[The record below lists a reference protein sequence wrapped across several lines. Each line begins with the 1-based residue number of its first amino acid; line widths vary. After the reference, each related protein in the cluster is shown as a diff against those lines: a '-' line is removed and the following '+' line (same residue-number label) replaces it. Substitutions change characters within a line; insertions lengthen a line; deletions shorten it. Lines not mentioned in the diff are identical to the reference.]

1 MTFELD
7 IDKIKEQGLQLVDM
21 AKKTALDLADKGKN
35 QLDLVNAQTRLSK
48 AQRQLGALVY
58 SLHKAGEENQPLV
71 DKYIDMIG
79 AIEQEIAQLKAK
91 LTPAEVQEVERA
103 VADVEIDPA
112 DVMDQT
118 EDEAEPMETAGADHC
133 CPQCG
138 APVEPGSLFC
148 NKCGAQL

>member
-1 MTFELD
+1 MDFNKL
-7 IDKIKEQGLQLVDM
+7 KEKGLEYVEKGRL
-21 AKKTALDLADKGKN
+21 AAADLTEKGRI
-35 QLDLVNAQTRLSK
+35 QTRILTHQAK
-48 AQRQLGALVY
+48 MIRAQRQLGVLVY
-58 SLHKAGEENQPLV
+58 SLAKGNEVNQPLV

>member
-1 MTFELD
+1 MDFNKL
-7 IDKIKEQGLQLVDM
+7 KEKGLEYVEKGRLAAADLT
-21 AKKTALDLADKGKN
+21 KKGRI
-35 QLDLVNAQTRLSK
+35 QTRILTDQAK
-48 AQRQLGALVY
+48 LIRAQRQLGVLVY
-58 SLHKAGEENQPLV
+58 SLAKGNEENQPLV

>member
-1 MTFELD
+1 MDFNKL
-7 IDKIKEQGLQLVDM
+7 KEKGLKYVEKGRL
-21 AKKTALDLADKGKN
+21 AAADLTEKGRI
-35 QLDLVNAQTRLSK
+35 QTRILTDQAK
-48 AQRQLGALVY
+48 LIRAQRQLGVLVY
-58 SLHKAGEENQPLV
+58 SLAKGNEENQPLV

-103 VADVEIDPA
+103 VADVEIDPT

>member
-1 MTFELD
+1 MDFNKLKEIGLEYMEKGRLAAADLTEKG
-7 IDKIKEQGLQLVDM
+7 KIQ
-21 AKKTALDLADKGKN
+21 TRILADQAK
-35 QLDLVNAQTRLSK
+35 LIR
-48 AQRQLGALVY
+48 AQRQLGVLVY
-58 SLHKAGEENQPLV
+58 SLAKGNEENQPLV

-79 AIEQEIAQLKAK
+79 AIEQEISQLKAK

-112 DVMDQT
+112 DVMDQS
-118 EDEAEPMETAGADHC
+118 EDAAEPEESAGADHC

>member
-1 MTFELD
+1 MDFNKL
-7 IDKIKEQGLQLVDM
+7 KEKGLKYVEKGRL
-21 AKKTALDLADKGKN
+21 AAADLTEKGRI
-35 QLDLVNAQTRLSK
+35 QTRILTDQAK
-48 AQRQLGALVY
+48 LIRAQRQLGVLVY
-58 SLHKAGEENQPLV
+58 SLAKGNEENQPLV

>member
-1 MTFELD
+1 MDFNKLKEIGLEYVEKGRLAAADLTEKG
-7 IDKIKEQGLQLVDM
+7 KIQ
-21 AKKTALDLADKGKN
+21 TRILADQAK
-35 QLDLVNAQTRLSK
+35 LIR
-48 AQRQLGALVY
+48 AQRQLGVLVY
-58 SLHKAGEENQPLV
+58 SLAKGNEENQPLV

-118 EDEAEPMETAGADHC
+118 EDAAEPEEPAEADHR

-138 APVEPGSLFC
+138 APVEPGALFC

>member
-1 MTFELD
+1 MDFNKL
-7 IDKIKEQGLQLVDM
+7 KEKGLEYVEKGRL
-21 AKKTALDLADKGKN
+21 AAADLTEKGRI
-35 QLDLVNAQTRLSK
+35 QTRILTDQAK
-48 AQRQLGALVY
+48 LIRAQRQLGVLVY
-58 SLHKAGEENQPLV
+58 SPAKGNEENQPLV

>member
-1 MTFELD
+1 MDFHKL
-7 IDKIKEQGLQLVDM
+7 KEKGLEYVEKGRL
-21 AKKTALDLADKGKN
+21 AAADLTEKGRI
-35 QLDLVNAQTRLSK
+35 QTRILTDQAK
-48 AQRQLGALVY
+48 LIRAQRQLGVLVY
-58 SLHKAGEENQPLV
+58 SLAKGNEENQPLV

>member
-1 MTFELD
+1 MDFN
-7 IDKIKEQGLQLVDM
+7 KIKEKGMEYVERGRL
-21 AKKTALDLADKGKN
+21 AAADLTEKGKI
-35 QLDLVNAQTRLSK
+35 QARILSDQAK
-48 AQRQLGALVY
+48 LIRAQRQLGVLVY
-58 SLHKAGEENQPLV
+58 SLAKGNEENQPLV

-103 VADVEIDPA
+103 SADVEIDPA
-112 DVMDQT
+112 DVMDQDECAADTGT
-118 EDEAEPMETAGADHC
+118 ETKC

-148 NKCGAQL
+148 NMCGAQL

>member
-1 MTFELD
+1 MDFNKLKEIGLEYVEKGRLAAADLTEKG
-7 IDKIKEQGLQLVDM
+7 KIQ
-21 AKKTALDLADKGKN
+21 TRILADQAK
-35 QLDLVNAQTRLSK
+35 LIR
-48 AQRQLGALVY
+48 AQRQLGVLVY
-58 SLHKAGEENQPLV
+58 SLAKGNEKNQPLV

-79 AIEQEIAQLKAK
+79 AIEQEISQLKAK

-112 DVMDQT
+112 DVMDQS
-118 EDEAEPMETAGADHC
+118 EDAAEPMETAEADHC

>member
-1 MTFELD
+1 MDFNKL
-7 IDKIKEQGLQLVDM
+7 KEIGLEYVEKGRL
-21 AKKTALDLADKGKN
+21 AAADLTEKGKI
-35 QLDLVNAQTRLSK
+35 QTRILTDQAK
-48 AQRQLGALVY
+48 LIRAQRQLGVLVY
-58 SLHKAGEENQPLV
+58 SLAKGNEENQPLV

-79 AIEQEIAQLKAK
+79 AIEQEISQLKAK

-112 DVMDQT
+112 DVMDQS
-118 EDEAEPMETAGADHC
+118 EDAAEPMETAEADHC

>member
-1 MTFELD
+1 MDFNKL
-7 IDKIKEQGLQLVDM
+7 KEKGLEYVEKGRL
-21 AKKTALDLADKGKN
+21 AAADLTEKGRI
-35 QLDLVNAQTRLSK
+35 QTRILTDQAK
-48 AQRQLGALVY
+48 LIRAQRQLGALVY
-58 SLHKAGEENQPLV
+58 SLAKGNEENQPLV

>member
-1 MTFELD
+1 MDFNKL
-7 IDKIKEQGLQLVDM
+7 KEKGLEYVEKGRLAAADLTEKGRIQ
-21 AKKTALDLADKGKN
+21 TRILADQAK
-35 QLDLVNAQTRLSK
+35 LIR
-48 AQRQLGALVY
+48 AQRQLGVLVY
-58 SLHKAGEENQPLV
+58 SLAKGNEENQPLV

-79 AIEQEIAQLKAK
+79 TIEQEICQLKAK

-112 DVMDQT
+112 DVMDQS
-118 EDEAEPMETAGADHC
+118 EDAAEPMETAEADHC

-138 APVEPGSLFC
+138 APVEQGSLFC

>member
-1 MTFELD
+1 MDFNKLKEIGLEYVEKGRLAAADLTEKG
-7 IDKIKEQGLQLVDM
+7 KIQ
-21 AKKTALDLADKGKN
+21 TRILADQAK
-35 QLDLVNAQTRLSK
+35 LIR
-48 AQRQLGALVY
+48 AQRQLGVLVY
-58 SLHKAGEENQPLV
+58 SLAKGNEENQPLV

-79 AIEQEIAQLKAK
+79 AIEQEISQLKAK

-112 DVMDQT
+112 DVMDQS
-118 EDEAEPMETAGADHC
+118 EDAAEPEESAGADHC

>member
-1 MTFELD
+1 MDFNKL
-7 IDKIKEQGLQLVDM
+7 KEKGLEYVEKGRL
-21 AKKTALDLADKGKN
+21 AAADLTEKGRI
-35 QLDLVNAQTRLSK
+35 QTRILTDQAK
-48 AQRQLGALVY
+48 LIRAQRQLVY
-58 SLHKAGEENQPLV
+58 SLAKGNEENQPLV

>member
-1 MTFELD
+1 MDFNKL
-7 IDKIKEQGLQLVDM
+7 KEKGLEYVEKGRL
-21 AKKTALDLADKGKN
+21 AAADLTEKGRI
-35 QLDLVNAQTRLSK
+35 QTRILTDQAK
-48 AQRQLGALVY
+48 LIRAQRQLGVLVY
-58 SLHKAGEENQPLV
+58 SLAKGNEENQPLV

>member
-1 MTFELD
+1 MDFNKL
-7 IDKIKEQGLQLVDM
+7 KEKGLEYVEKGRL
-21 AKKTALDLADKGKN
+21 AAADLTEKGRI
-35 QLDLVNAQTRLSK
+35 QTRILTDQAK
-48 AQRQLGALVY
+48 LIRAQRQLGVLVY
-58 SLHKAGEENQPLV
+58 SLAKGNEENQPLV

-118 EDEAEPMETAGADHC
+118 EAEAEPMETAGADHC

>member
-1 MTFELD
+1 MDFNKL
-7 IDKIKEQGLQLVDM
+7 KEKGLEYVEKGRL
-21 AKKTALDLADKGKN
+21 AAADLTEKGRI
-35 QLDLVNAQTRLSK
+35 QTRILTDQAK
-48 AQRQLGALVY
+48 LIRAQRQLGVLVY
-58 SLHKAGEENQPLV
+58 SLAKGNEENQPLV

-103 VADVEIDPA
+103 VADVEIDPT

>member
-1 MTFELD
+1 MDFNKL
-7 IDKIKEQGLQLVDM
+7 KEKGLEYVEKGRL
-21 AKKTALDLADKGKN
+21 AAADLTEKGRI
-35 QLDLVNAQTRLSK
+35 QTRILTDQAK
-48 AQRQLGALVY
+48 LIRAQRQLGVLVY
-58 SLHKAGEENQPLV
+58 SLAKGNEENQPLV

-138 APVEPGSLFC
+138 APVEQGSLFC

>member
-1 MTFELD
+1 MDFNKL
-7 IDKIKEQGLQLVDM
+7 KEKGLEYVEKGRL
-21 AKKTALDLADKGKN
+21 AAADLTEKGRI
-35 QLDLVNAQTRLSK
+35 QTRILTDQAK
-48 AQRQLGALVY
+48 LIRAQRQLGVLVY
-58 SLHKAGEENQPLV
+58 SLAKGNEENQPLV

-118 EDEAEPMETAGADHC
+118 EDEAEPMETAE
-133 CPQCG
+133 
-138 APVEPGSLFC
+138 VGS
-148 NKCGAQL
+148 

>member
-1 MTFELD
+1 MDFNKL
-7 IDKIKEQGLQLVDM
+7 KEKGLEYVEKGRL
-21 AKKTALDLADKGKN
+21 AAADLTEKGRI
-35 QLDLVNAQTRLSK
+35 QTRILTDQAK
-48 AQRQLGALVY
+48 LIRAQRQLGVLVY
-58 SLHKAGEENQPLV
+58 SLAKGNEENQPLV

-79 AIEQEIAQLKAK
+79 AIEQEIAQIKAK

>member
-1 MTFELD
+1 MDFNKL
-7 IDKIKEQGLQLVDM
+7 KEKGLEYVEKGRL
-21 AKKTALDLADKGKN
+21 AAADLTEKGRI
-35 QLDLVNAQTRLSK
+35 QTRILTDQAK
-48 AQRQLGALVY
+48 LIGAQRQLGVLVY
-58 SLHKAGEENQPLV
+58 SLAKGNEENQPLV
-71 DKYIDMIG
+71 DKYIDIIG
-79 AIEQEIAQLKAK
+79 PIELEIAQLKAK

-138 APVEPGSLFC
+138 APVEPASLFC

>member
-1 MTFELD
+1 
-7 IDKIKEQGLQLVDM
+7 M
-21 AKKTALDLADKGKN
+21 AKGN
-35 QLDLVNAQTRLSK
+35 
-48 AQRQLGALVY
+48 
-58 SLHKAGEENQPLV
+58 EENQPLV

>member
-1 MTFELD
+1 MDFNKL
-7 IDKIKEQGLQLVDM
+7 KEKGLEYVEKGRL
-21 AKKTALDLADKGKN
+21 AAADLTEKGRI
-35 QLDLVNAQTRLSK
+35 QTRILTDQAK
-48 AQRQLGALVY
+48 LIRAQRQLGVLVDR
-58 SLHKAGEENQPLV
+58 LAKGNGENQRLV

>member
-1 MTFELD
+1 MDFNKL
-7 IDKIKEQGLQLVDM
+7 KEMGLEYVEKGRL
-21 AKKTALDLADKGKN
+21 AAADLTEKGRI
-35 QLDLVNAQTRLSK
+35 QTRILTDQAK
-48 AQRQLGALVY
+48 LIRAQRQLGVLVY
-58 SLHKAGEENQPLV
+58 SLAKGNEENQPLV

>member
-1 MTFELD
+1 MDFNKL
-7 IDKIKEQGLQLVDM
+7 KEKGLEYVEKGRL
-21 AKKTALDLADKGKN
+21 AAADLTEKGRI
-35 QLDLVNAQTRLSK
+35 QTRILTDQAK
-48 AQRQLGALVY
+48 LIRAQRQLGVLVY
-58 SLHKAGEENQPLV
+58 SLAKGNEENQPLV

-133 CPQCG
+133 CPPCG

>member
-1 MTFELD
+1 MDFNKL
-7 IDKIKEQGLQLVDM
+7 KEIGLEYMEKGRL
-21 AKKTALDLADKGKN
+21 AAADLTEKGKI
-35 QLDLVNAQTRLSK
+35 QTRILTDQAK
-48 AQRQLGALVY
+48 LIRAQRQLGVLVY
-58 SLHKAGEENQPLV
+58 SLAKGNEENQPLV

-79 AIEQEIAQLKAK
+79 AIEQEISQLKAK

-118 EDEAEPMETAGADHC
+118 EDAAEPMETAEADHC

>member
-1 MTFELD
+1 MDFNKLKEIGLEYVEKGRLAAADLTEKG
-7 IDKIKEQGLQLVDM
+7 KIQ
-21 AKKTALDLADKGKN
+21 TRILADQAK
-35 QLDLVNAQTRLSK
+35 LIR
-48 AQRQLGALVY
+48 AQRQLGVLVY
-58 SLHKAGEENQPLV
+58 SLAKGNEENQPLV

-79 AIEQEIAQLKAK
+79 AIEQEISQLKAK

-112 DVMDQT
+112 DVMDQS
-118 EDEAEPMETAGADHC
+118 EDAAEPMETAEADHC

>member
-1 MTFELD
+1 MDFNKL
-7 IDKIKEQGLQLVDM
+7 KEKGLEYVEKGRL
-21 AKKTALDLADKGKN
+21 AAADLTEKGRI
-35 QLDLVNAQTRLSK
+35 QTRILTDQAK
-48 AQRQLGALVY
+48 LIRAQRQLGVLVY
-58 SLHKAGEENQPLV
+58 SLAKGNEENQPLV

-91 LTPAEVQEVERA
+91 LTPAEVREVERA

>member
-1 MTFELD
+1 MDFNKL
-7 IDKIKEQGLQLVDM
+7 KEKGLEYVEKGRL
-21 AKKTALDLADKGKN
+21 AAADLTEKGRI
-35 QLDLVNAQTRLSK
+35 QTRILTDQAK
-48 AQRQLGALVY
+48 LIRAQRQLGVLVY
-58 SLHKAGEENQPLV
+58 SLAKGNEENQPLV

-118 EDEAEPMETAGADHC
+118 EDETEPMETAGADHC

>member
-1 MTFELD
+1 MDFNKL
-7 IDKIKEQGLQLVDM
+7 KEKGLEYVEKGRL
-21 AKKTALDLADKGKN
+21 AAADLTEKGII
-35 QLDLVNAQTRLSK
+35 QTRILTDQAK
-48 AQRQLGALVY
+48 LIRAQRQLGVLVY
-58 SLHKAGEENQPLV
+58 SLAKGNEENQPLV

-118 EDEAEPMETAGADHC
+118 EDEAEPVETAGADHC